1 MRMMNPKF
9 YIVCAAFLVSVT
21 VRAAPDAV
29 QEPAEVVPSGSV
41 TVEQPWIRAG
51 GEDEVMLPAY
61 VVLKSDANT
70 PWSLDKVTARGFAM
84 VMIHRVVLQDG
95 ETRMALQ
102 DSLTIP
108 PGETI
113 VMDDKGYHL
122 MFMGPRKQYKDGD
135 KISVVLTFRDQTPV
149 KMLFPVLKQ
158 APAAAPKK

>member
-1 MRMMNPKF
+1 
-9 YIVCAAFLVSVT
+9 
-21 VRAAPDAV
+21 
-29 QEPAEVVPSGSV
+29 
-41 TVEQPWIRAG
+41 
-51 GEDEVMLPAY
+51 
-61 VVLKSDANT
+61 LKSDANT